1 MRTTIT
7 LSNEAQQQRRSTMTT
22 KESSKAQY
30 RAQLEEYIYM
40 TKAAAIRLDNN
51 FWREVLTIRE
61 RIDIYISVFG

>member
-1 MRTTIT
+1 
-7 LSNEAQQQRRSTMTT
+7 MTT
-22 KESSKAQY
+22 KELSQAQY
-30 RAQLEEYIYM
+30 KAQLEEYIYM